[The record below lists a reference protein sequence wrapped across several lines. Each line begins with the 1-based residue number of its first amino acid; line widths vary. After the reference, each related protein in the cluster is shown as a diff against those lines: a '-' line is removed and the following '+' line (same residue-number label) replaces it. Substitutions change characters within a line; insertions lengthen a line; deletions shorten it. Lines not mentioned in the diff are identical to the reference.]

1 MAYAANA
8 IEFITRL
15 STDTLLLVFLIFGF
29 FVATTYFGKNWSVSF
44 IFSLFISNI
53 LYTRI
58 PFELPLENSWYEFG
72 TIIFIALLVSVV
84 LKRFIASD
92 FPYKKSRKY
101 TQSII
106 ISILVVI
113 TLMTTG
119 LTEAYTFAPF
129 ISRWFTGDFQ
139 FWASLI
145 PLIILFFIIK
155 K

>member
-1 MAYAANA
+1 MAYAADA

-15 STDTLLLVFLIFGF
+15 STDTLLLGLLLFGF
-29 FVATTYFGKNWSVSF
+29 FVSTIYFGKNLGISF
-44 IFSLFISNI
+44 IFSLFVSNF

-58 PFELPLENSWYEFG
+58 PFDLPLENAWYEFG
-72 TIIFIALLVSVV
+72 TIVLVALLVSMV
-84 LKRFIASD
+84 LKRFIVSE
-92 FPYKKSRKY
+92 FSYKKSKKY

-139 FWASLI
+139 FWASLV
-145 PLIILFFIIK
+145 PFVVLFFVIK